1 MSTLFLKKFFLFFFE
16 KSIDKNT
23 VLMYTI
29 IVPREQKKKREVR
42 TMKKE
47 MNKAYMVMV
56 QNEVVMVTMDKIKA
70 ENFYFALKRQFELRS
85 AYELVNETTT
95 FNDYFG
101 STLYDKV
108 ATLKAINDEIVKI
121 RIRVMIMD

>member
-1 MSTLFLKKFFLFFFE
+1 
-16 KSIDKNT
+16 
-23 VLMYTI
+23 
-29 IVPREQKKKREVR
+29 
-42 TMKKE
+42 MKKE

-70 ENFYFALKRQFELRS
+70 ANSYFALKKQFELRS

-108 ATLKAINDEIVKI
+108 ATLKAINDGIVKI

>member
-1 MSTLFLKKFFLFFFE
+1 
-16 KSIDKNT
+16 
-23 VLMYTI
+23 
-29 IVPREQKKKREVR
+29 
-42 TMKKE
+42 MKKE

-56 QNEVVMVTMDKIKA
+56 QNEVIMVTMDKIKA

-85 AYELVNETTT
+85 AYETTT

>member
-1 MSTLFLKKFFLFFFE
+1 
-16 KSIDKNT
+16 
-23 VLMYTI
+23 
-29 IVPREQKKKREVR
+29 
-42 TMKKE
+42 MKKE
-47 MNKAYMVMV
+47 MNKVYMVMV

-85 AYELVNETTT
+85 AYELVNETET

-108 ATLKAINDEIVKI
+108 ATLKAIDDEIVKI